1 MQIDL
6 HVHLADI
13 DALLSTPHPDR
24 PAAPARVRRW
34 AREEQRNLGLKNGVT
49 EGTIRRLLD
58 GVRESQLDR
67 IVLLA
72 LDAVFDESG
81 QNRPDQTRLHVDNNF
96 ISTIAVQHQE
106 FMFGASV
113 HPYRPD
119 ALSELERVINNGA
132 CLIKWIPSGQ
142 HIQPDHPKC
151 YPFYEALAHYEIP
164 LLTHTGLEHTLGSRR
179 PFYNHPKRLV
189 PALERGVKVIAAHC
203 GMPLFLHEISFF
215 RAWVDLANRHEH
227 LYGDSGAFSI
237 VTRVPGLK
245 RILSDEVLRSKLLY
259 GSDFPGI
266 PAPKWCWQLG
276 AQQIR
281 MLSEITN
288 PLERNRRTMQAL
300 GMPDEAFS
308 RAANLFPRK
317 NITNEN

>member
-13 DALLSTPHPDR
+13 DALLSAPHPGL
-24 PAAPARVRRW
+24 PVAPARVRRW
-34 AREEQRNLGLKNGVT
+34 AREEQRNLELKNGVT
-49 EGTIRRLLD
+49 EGAIHRLLD
-58 GVRESQLDR
+58 GVRKSQLDR

-81 QNRPDQTRLHVDNNF
+81 QIRPDQTRLYVENDF
-96 ISTIAVQHQE
+96 ISTVAAQHQE

-119 ALSELERVINNGA
+119 AVGELERVITNGA

-151 YPFYEALAHYEIP
+151 YPFYEALAHYGIP
-164 LLTHTGLEHTLGSRR
+164 LLTHTGIEHTLGSRR

-215 RAWVDLANRHEH
+215 RAWAALANRHEH

-245 RILSDEVLRSKLLY
+245 RILSNDVLRSKLLY

-281 MLSEITN
+281 ILSKITN

-300 GMPDEAFS
+300 GMPGQAFT
-308 RAANLFPRK
+308 RAANLFPIRSL
-317 NITNEN
+317 TNEH